1 MATSEARY
9 EAGAE
14 RVSGWAVGFVVFAA
28 VMMMIIGAFQVIAGI
43 AAIFEDDFFVLG
55 PNYLYDVDV
64 TAWGWIHLILG
75 VVIFLAGIGVMAGAT
90 WARVVGIALASLSAI
105 ANFMFIP
112 YYPIWSIVMIALDI
126 LVIWALS
133 VYGRREAGRV

>member
-14 RVSGWAVGFVVFAA
+14 RVSGWTVGFVVFAA

-43 AAIFEDDFFVLG
+43 AAIFEDDFFVVG

-64 TAWGWIHLILG
+64 SAWGWIHLILG
-75 VVIFLAGIGVMAGAT
+75 VVIFLAGMGVMAGAA
-90 WARVVGIALASLSAI
+90 WARVVGITLASLSAI
-105 ANFMFIP
+105 ANFFFIP
-112 YYPIWSIVMIALDI
+112 YYPLWSILVIALDVW
-126 LVIWALS
+126 VIWA
-133 VYGRREAGRV
+133 VTRPGVFDE